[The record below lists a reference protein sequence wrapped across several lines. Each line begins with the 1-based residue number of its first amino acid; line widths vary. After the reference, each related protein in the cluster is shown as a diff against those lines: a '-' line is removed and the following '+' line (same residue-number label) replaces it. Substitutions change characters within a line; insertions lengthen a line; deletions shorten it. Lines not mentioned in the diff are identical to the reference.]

1 MISILDVADPITRAS
16 FGIGYVIGIIV
27 VLVVVIVGVC
37 KIVSAVKRNKEA
49 ANEMGEVSVAS
60 AKTEDEDK

>member
-1 MISILDVADPITRAS
+1 MVTILDVADPISRAS

-37 KIVSAVKRNKEA
+37 KIVSTVKRNKETGDDIGDVA
-49 ANEMGEVSVAS
+49 VAS